1 MFVLN
6 DAAFQEMI
14 AKGKAQGTLTYEEVS
29 SFLPDEIEG
38 TDRIDTLLAALDGLG
53 IELVDG
59 PDAHRRD
66 LAEQDTT
73 VHDGDRSHL
82 LNDGLPAGS
91 SDPIRMYLS
100 QMANIPLLTRDEEI
114 RLAKKIELTRKRFRR
129 NLLRSFSALEATV
142 KVLERVHSGELP
154 FDRTI
159 KVSLTEQLTKEQI
172 LQRMPHNLKTL
183 QRLMDES
190 RSDCAGLHP
199 RAGPKSC

>member
-66 LAEQDTT
+66 LAEQDTSASE
-73 VHDGDRSHL
+73 GDRSHL
-82 LNDGLPAGS
+82 LHDGLPAGS
-91 SDPIRMYLS
+91 SDPIRM
-100 QMANIPLLTRDEEI
+100 
-114 RLAKKIELTRKRFRR
+114 
-129 NLLRSFSALEATV
+129 
-142 KVLERVHSGELP
+142 
-154 FDRTI
+154 
-159 KVSLTEQLTKEQI
+159 
-172 LQRMPHNLKTL
+172 
-183 QRLMDES
+183 
-190 RSDCAGLHP
+190 
-199 RAGPKSC
+199 

>member
-1 MFVLN
+1 TQTAAVHSTSPQSHMKCERSRTMFVLN

-14 AKGKAQGTLTYEEVS
+14 AKGKAQGTLSYEEVS

-73 VHDGDRSHL
+73 ASDGHSSHR

-114 RLAKKIELTRKRFRR
+114 RLAKKIEL
-129 NLLRSFSALEATV
+129 
-142 KVLERVHSGELP
+142 
-154 FDRTI
+154 
-159 KVSLTEQLTKEQI
+159 
-172 LQRMPHNLKTL
+172 
-183 QRLMDES
+183 
-190 RSDCAGLHP
+190 
-199 RAGPKSC
+199 

>member
-1 MFVLN
+1 MFERN
-6 DAAFQEMI
+6 DSDVQQLL

-59 PDAHRRD
+59 PGAHRRD

-100 QMANIPLLTRDEEI
+100 QMANIPLLTRD
-114 RLAKKIELTRKRFRR
+114 
-129 NLLRSFSALEATV
+129 
-142 KVLERVHSGELP
+142 
-154 FDRTI
+154 
-159 KVSLTEQLTKEQI
+159 
-172 LQRMPHNLKTL
+172 
-183 QRLMDES
+183 
-190 RSDCAGLHP
+190 
-199 RAGPKSC
+199 